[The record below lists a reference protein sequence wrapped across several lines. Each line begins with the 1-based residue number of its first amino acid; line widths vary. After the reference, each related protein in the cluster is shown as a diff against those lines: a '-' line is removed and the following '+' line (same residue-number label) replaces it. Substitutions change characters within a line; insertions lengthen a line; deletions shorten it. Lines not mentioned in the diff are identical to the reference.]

1 MITTENYREIY
12 NDLVEET
19 NEFTSDSGVI
29 KCSSKKASDIIREI
43 LSGYYGVI
51 DYGISDIEDV
61 DGNVYMIIYN
71 DLLDTDIMESLK
83 KLLDEKIVKKGSK
96 WQVQSEK
103 GRNMG
108 TYDNKADAEE
118 RLRQVE
124 YFKHK
129 NESLGEDKENT
140 VKNTHLLEWGY
151 DPEWGEDEWPG
162 RGELE
167 IWPKEGYNWFELK
180 DKVFKFIEEYCFGE
194 NIEIFNGHE
203 SEDFADV
210 TWRATDTF
218 DEDEAE
224 KDLVK
229 VFGDIFDEADFSFTP
244 DEEPDPYDYNGK
256 PWEEQMESLDD
267 DFKLH
272 HSLKED
278 IPTFWEWV
286 DDQGLDPDV
295 IEDNP
300 DLEEYFRQQYDI
312 TYNFKTPEDYD
323 LLDTDVPDDY
333 DDFDFYH
340 EEKPEPLDYHFVCY
354 YEDDDSPGDQTGD
367 AETLDDAIK
376 MCKGYIDKYNYDC
389 AEIFGPK
396 GDTVATFWEGKWNTD
411 YGESLDE
418 TLSGLKS
425 KKKLDILRELKK
437 DPNYKEDPRWKEFE
451 DELINFYHVDPS
463 EADIDTALYYTEFD
477 WIDANLA
484 MESLDEDKLKFS
496 PNYDPV
502 GTPLGKGTGL
512 GEDYYDEENE
522 VMIYSCPNCGTDLEW
537 LGTQGKYEEY
547 KCPECGEYFYDE
559 GGKLINSAEIEESL
573 NEGARS
579 GIHQVSLKLNLLR
592 ELKKNPNYKEDPRW
606 EKFADVYNDIDEA
619 IEDTEDYLLDLQQDR
634 RWESLNKD
642 TNHESLTESVIQR
655 DMDTLKTSDLSKA
668 PVGSIIKIKSGDV
681 SVDTYLKVDGDNWA
695 VLDDKGRR
703 DSNYKLSNSQDIYW
717 ELMDF
722 DEMTEFEIDTA
733 PGNLE
738 DEELQRVVENFFNE
752 HVSKKFNGF
761 CDRLYKASRKLDN
774 LNFDNFGDLQD
785 NEQFGDYRCEVGLLL
800 DDVTNPSVEFYI
812 DFSEFSNG
820 GDDYFSII
828 FNPDGTID
836 PKSDYQVH
844 GKEMINFFKN
854 HSSQFTKLVDNLFK
868 EAYSRFIQTLKKAG
882 INLGESLDEAK
893 NDTLNPAIWE
903 NEELKPEV
911 KEKLQLIADKFIE
924 KLKEDEI
931 PLDVDDIVIVGS
943 NRNYNYGPQ
952 SDIDLHIIADLSQFK
967 GREKELAEK
976 IYQCKKSIFN
986 DKYDPMINGFEV
998 EIYVEPA
1005 GDKNKNDI
1013 PDEVE

>member
-19 NEFTSDSGVI
+19 NDFTSDSGVI

-71 DLLDTDIMESLK
+71 DLLDTDVTESLK
-83 KLLDEKIVKKGSK
+83 SLDEKIVKKGSK

-118 RLRQVE
+118 RLKQVE

-140 VKNTHLLEWGY
+140 VKNTYLLEWGY
-151 DPEWGEDEWPG
+151 DPEWGDDEWPG

-180 DKVFKFIEEYCFGE
+180 DKIFKFIEEYCFGE
-194 NIEIFNGHE
+194 NIKVFGKE

-210 TWRATDTF
+210 TWRAIDSF
-218 DEDEAE
+218 DEEEAE

-244 DEEPDPYDYNGK
+244 DDEPEEPDPSDYYGK
-256 PWEEQMESLDD
+256 PWEEQVESLDD

-312 TYNFKTPEDYD
+312 TYNLKTPEDYD

-340 EEKPEPLDYHFVCY
+340 VKREEPLGYHFVCY

-411 YGESLDE
+411 YGESLTEDVGEVYTFDRKVESDSKLPDSGGYKVTLVDPIHNISFNLYWYKNNSYMASSPDYINLDCNDSNLSDKLFDKISNFEADYNCWIELRKAIADCLPSGSKVKFKPIDIIQPKTLVRYSRNGYRYEYPNPHYKGSDVGESLNE

-425 KKKLDILRELKK
+425 KKKLDILKELKK
-437 DPNYKEDPRWKEFE
+437 DPNYKEDPRWKPFE
-451 DELINFYHVDPS
+451 DELINFYQVDPS

-484 MESLDEDKLKFS
+484 MESLEEDKPKFS

-502 GTPLGKGTGL
+502 GTPLGKGIGL

-522 VMIYSCPNCGTDLEW
+522 VMIYSCPNCGADLEW

-573 NEGARS
+573 DEGARS
-579 GIHQVSLKLNLLR
+579 GIHQLTLKLNLLR
-592 ELKKNPNYKEDPRW
+592 ELKKNPNYREDPRW
-606 EKFADVYNDIDEA
+606 EKFADVYNDIDDA
-619 IEDTEDYLLDLQQDR
+619 IADSEDELLGLQQDR

-642 TNHESLTESVIQR
+642 TNHKSLAESVIQR

-681 SVDTYLKVDGDNWA
+681 SVNSYLKVDDDN
-695 VLDDKGRR
+695 
-703 DSNYKLSNSQDIYW
+703 
-717 ELMDF
+717 
-722 DEMTEFEIDTA
+722 
-733 PGNLE
+733 
-738 DEELQRVVENFFNE
+738 
-752 HVSKKFNGF
+752 
-761 CDRLYKASRKLDN
+761 
-774 LNFDNFGDLQD
+774 
-785 NEQFGDYRCEVGLLL
+785 
-800 DDVTNPSVEFYI
+800 
-812 DFSEFSNG
+812 
-820 GDDYFSII
+820 
-828 FNPDGTID
+828 
-836 PKSDYQVH
+836 
-844 GKEMINFFKN
+844 
-854 HSSQFTKLVDNLFK
+854 
-868 EAYSRFIQTLKKAG
+868 
-882 INLGESLDEAK
+882 
-893 NDTLNPAIWE
+893 
-903 NEELKPEV
+903 
-911 KEKLQLIADKFIE
+911 
-924 KLKEDEI
+924 
-931 PLDVDDIVIVGS
+931 
-943 NRNYNYGPQ
+943 
-952 SDIDLHIIADLSQFK
+952 
-967 GREKELAEK
+967 
-976 IYQCKKSIFN
+976 
-986 DKYDPMINGFEV
+986 
-998 EIYVEPA
+998 
-1005 GDKNKNDI
+1005 
-1013 PDEVE
+1013 

>member
-19 NEFTSDSGVI
+19 NDFTSDSGVI

-83 KLLDEKIVKKGSK
+83 LLDEKIVKKGSK

-118 RLRQVE
+118 RLKQVE

-129 NESLGEDKENT
+129 NES
-140 VKNTHLLEWGY
+140 
-151 DPEWGEDEWPG
+151 
-162 RGELE
+162 
-167 IWPKEGYNWFELK
+167 I
-180 DKVFKFIEEYCFGE
+180 
-194 NIEIFNGHE
+194 
-203 SEDFADV
+203 
-210 TWRATDTF
+210 
-218 DEDEAE
+218 
-224 KDLVK
+224 
-229 VFGDIFDEADFSFTP
+229 
-244 DEEPDPYDYNGK
+244 
-256 PWEEQMESLDD
+256 DD
-267 DFKLH
+267 NFKLH
-272 HSLKED
+272 HSLLED
-278 IPTFWEWV
+278 IPTFWEWI

-295 IEDNP
+295 VEDNP

-376 MCKGYIDKYNYDC
+376 MCKGYIDKYDYDC

-396 GDTVATFWEGKWNTD
+396 GDTVATFWYGKWNTN
-411 YGESLDE
+411 YGESLNE
-418 TLSGLKS
+418 
-425 KKKLDILRELKK
+425 ELKW
-437 DPNYKEDPRWKEFE
+437 PNGQKVNNLDLFKALQYMYGTDVITKESDVE
-451 DELINFYHVDPS
+451 DYTDEQKQKAVNYYANKVD
-463 EADIDTALYYTEFD
+463 
-477 WIDANLA
+477 
-484 MESLDEDKLKFS
+484 ESLTEEDKLKFS
-496 PNYDPV
+496 SNYDPA

-592 ELKKNPNYKEDPRW
+592 ELKKNPNYREDPRW
-606 EKFADVYNDIDEA
+606 EKFADVYTDIDEA

-668 PVGSIIKIKSGDV
+668 PVGSIIKIKIGDV
-681 SVDTYLKVDGDNWA
+681 SVDTYLKVDGDN
-695 VLDDKGRR
+695 
-703 DSNYKLSNSQDIYW
+703 
-717 ELMDF
+717 
-722 DEMTEFEIDTA
+722 
-733 PGNLE
+733 
-738 DEELQRVVENFFNE
+738 
-752 HVSKKFNGF
+752 
-761 CDRLYKASRKLDN
+761 
-774 LNFDNFGDLQD
+774 
-785 NEQFGDYRCEVGLLL
+785 
-800 DDVTNPSVEFYI
+800 
-812 DFSEFSNG
+812 
-820 GDDYFSII
+820 
-828 FNPDGTID
+828 
-836 PKSDYQVH
+836 
-844 GKEMINFFKN
+844 
-854 HSSQFTKLVDNLFK
+854 
-868 EAYSRFIQTLKKAG
+868 
-882 INLGESLDEAK
+882 
-893 NDTLNPAIWE
+893 
-903 NEELKPEV
+903 
-911 KEKLQLIADKFIE
+911 
-924 KLKEDEI
+924 
-931 PLDVDDIVIVGS
+931 
-943 NRNYNYGPQ
+943 
-952 SDIDLHIIADLSQFK
+952 
-967 GREKELAEK
+967 
-976 IYQCKKSIFN
+976 
-986 DKYDPMINGFEV
+986 
-998 EIYVEPA
+998 
-1005 GDKNKNDI
+1005 
-1013 PDEVE
+1013 

>member
-19 NEFTSDSGVI
+19 NDFTSDSGVI

-83 KLLDEKIVKKGSK
+83 LLDEKIVKKGSK

-118 RLRQVE
+118 RLKQVE

-129 NESLGEDKENT
+129 NES
-140 VKNTHLLEWGY
+140 
-151 DPEWGEDEWPG
+151 
-162 RGELE
+162 
-167 IWPKEGYNWFELK
+167 I
-180 DKVFKFIEEYCFGE
+180 
-194 NIEIFNGHE
+194 
-203 SEDFADV
+203 
-210 TWRATDTF
+210 
-218 DEDEAE
+218 
-224 KDLVK
+224 
-229 VFGDIFDEADFSFTP
+229 
-244 DEEPDPYDYNGK
+244 
-256 PWEEQMESLDD
+256 DD
-267 DFKLH
+267 NFKLH
-272 HSLKED
+272 HSLLED

-295 IEDNP
+295 VEDNP

-333 DDFDFYH
+333 DDFDFYR

-411 YGESLDE
+411 YGESLTE
-418 TLSGLKS
+418 
-425 KKKLDILRELKK
+425 
-437 DPNYKEDPRWKEFE
+437 E
-451 DELINFYHVDPS
+451 DE
-463 EADIDTALYYTEFD
+463 
-477 WIDANLA
+477 
-484 MESLDEDKLKFS
+484 LKFS
-496 PNYDPV
+496 PNYDTA

-559 GGKLINSAEIEESL
+559 GGKLINSPEIEESL
-573 NEGARS
+573 DEGARS
-579 GIHQVSLKLNLLR
+579 GIHQVSLKLNLLK
-592 ELKKNPNYKEDPRW
+592 ELKKNPNYREDPRW
-606 EKFADVYNDIDEA
+606 EKFADVYTDIDEA

-634 RWESLNKD
+634 KWESLNND
-642 TNHESLTESVIQR
+642 TNHESLNESVTYK
-655 DMDTLKTSDLSKA
+655 DMDTLTKEDLRNAPIDTLINVTFQENGRTIVSEASYKKIDSDE
-668 PVGSIIKIKSGDV
+668 
-681 SVDTYLKVDGDNWA
+681 WA
-695 VLDDKGRR
+695 VVDK
-703 DSNYKLSNSQDIYW
+703 NYNADNNYSIESSGELYQDFM
-717 ELMDF
+717 EF
-722 DEMTEFEIDTA
+722 DEMTEFTINTN

-785 NEQFGDYRCEVGLLL
+785 NEQFGDYRCEVGLLF
-800 DDVTNPSVEFYI
+800 DDVTNPSAEFYI
-812 DFSEFSNG
+812 DFAEFSNG

-844 GKEMINFFKN
+844 RKEMINFFNN

-868 EAYSRFIQTLKKAG
+868 EAYSRFIQTLKKVG

-924 KLKEDEI
+924 KLKEDDI

-943 NRNYNYGPQ
+943 NRNYNYGPK

-998 EIYVEPA
+998 ELYVEPA
-1005 GDKNKNDI
+1005 EDKNKNDI